1 MNRIEKF
8 EFIEIY
14 VPSGSTSTR
23 WAFPDLPKLRYTALL
38 AMEYYS
44 VTAIPNAPSGR
55 ALISVANA
63 QKAYLTLYADERQ
76 DIYRVPLYSM
86 NRIQASTDP
95 FVRALPLFK
104 GQKITWDKSYVEFTT
119 LTAPGADQSICFG
132 VYYA

>member
-8 EFIEIY
+8 EFVEIY
-14 VPSGSTSTR
+14 VPSGSTATR

-44 VTAIPNAPSGR
+44 VSAIPNAPSGR

-119 LTAPGADQSICFG
+119 LTAPGADQSIAFG
-132 VYYA
+132 VHYA

>member
-8 EFIEIY
+8 ELVEIY
-14 VPSGSTSTR
+14 VPSGSTASR

-44 VTAIPNAPSGR
+44 VSAISTAPSGR
-55 ALISVANA
+55 APISVANA

-76 DIYRVPLYSM
+76 DIYRVPLYAM
-86 NRIQASTDP
+86 NRVQASTDP
-95 FVRALPLFK
+95 FVRALSLFK